1 MSDDGLTKTLLRT
14 VSPVDGLM
22 IVVGLLVLVTGIL
35 VDAVVAKVFS
45 GVIVAA
51 AAAYV
56 TFSIRAKITRQE
68 AQEVKHSSDLF
79 TNSQKKKLLFDDF
92 QPESGPKLVVDD
104 SAVGASSDRSS
115 ALARGGLGK
124 GIADRAPGRTSTV
137 ARVREFQASDFFDV
151 NSELFKGETEPRAE
165 FDFLLSKVLSVAK
178 EVLFAHTVAFFWA
191 NNDKQQM
198 VLEAKVTDGQL
209 FMAGRRF
216 NMGGDI
222 VSQVANSG
230 KPEVINRIN
239 PLSEK
244 EMVAYY
250 SNVSYVRSFV
260 AVPVFFS
267 DSQGGKTPVAVLAV
281 DSKVEDAF
289 GQETVVLL
297 GNFTKLISALLKS
310 YTDKYDLLL
319 DSEVLNAVRRLQ
331 QAFLGERTTES
342 LLGALVE
349 ESSRL
354 IYSDYLA
361 VVRYDDGRKVWVV
374 GKVLNRDQDEFLPEG
389 DAVDFPESLVGSV
402 IRSNSYELVNDLP
415 SYAGTLFSK
424 NEQRGRYGS
433 VIILPIS
440 SINKCYGALCV
451 LSKDRHNYAHR
462 EVRLLSRLVDTAA
475 SSFEILGLTDLVN
488 EHVAVD
494 EHTGLL
500 DRKHFLGEVAKE
512 LQRSDDFG
520 TDCTF
525 VSVSLDDY
533 KELAERY
540 GKEGFESILYTIA
553 RVIQSGVRPY
563 DITGLLD
570 PQHIGVVLA
579 HTAANDAYIWA
590 EKVRESIS
598 SRIFTVDNRTFSVTV
613 SVGICGATEGMGVE
627 EFIGNAMEVLKSVAE
642 KGGNLV
648 RVY

>member
-191 NNDKQQM
+191 NNEKKQM